1 MKLIRSDSPE
11 VARGIA
17 STGALAC
24 WGWSTVALACIAS
37 VPGILV
43 ALAADLVVSVR
54 AAAWIGASVVLS
66 LNVYMLW
73 RGRSP
78 RLNWVLAG
86 CADRVYVRMLVRRVR
101 GWAVVQ
107 EPDVIVLEAS
117 EIASVS
123 ARSVEVFL
131 HGPKPR
137 VMEWLVIE
145 PAQTITESF
154 SNHTCSSLCS
164 TGQPKTVKQALV
176 ANEEGCL
183 TINWEWCRPALQT
196 FLQQIA
202 RGCPSVVIAPEE
214 RSDVDLNG
222 IWNGVRF
229 AWVKPDAQQRHLLA
243 RALSLGFGYDCT
255 RLLSRYRGLSFREA
269 GAYLAE
275 VEREEEGTR
284 H

>member
-1 MKLIRSDSPE
+1 
-11 VARGIA
+11 
-17 STGALAC
+17 
-24 WGWSTVALACIAS
+24 VALACIAS

-183 TINWEWCRPALQT
+183 TINWEWVSPCSADFSPAGS
-196 FLQQIA
+196 
-202 RGCPSVVIAPEE
+202 RGDVHPFVIAPEE

-222 IWNGVRF
+222 ILEWGPICLG
-229 AWVKPDAQQRHLLA
+229 KPDAQQRHLLA